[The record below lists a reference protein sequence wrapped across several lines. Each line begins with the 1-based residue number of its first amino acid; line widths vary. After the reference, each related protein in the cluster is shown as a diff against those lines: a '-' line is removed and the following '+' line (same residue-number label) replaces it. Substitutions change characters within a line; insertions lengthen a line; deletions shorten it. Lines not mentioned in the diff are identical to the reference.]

1 MTDNNWKTVKVC
13 AHSFDAQMIRSIL
26 ESEEIPVKM
35 LNENMNNIFPD
46 AGIVDIKIQVP
57 ADAEEKA
64 RIIIEEFSDDDNV

>member
-1 MTDNNWKTVKVC
+1 MENKWITVKMC
-13 AHSFDAQMIRSIL
+13 AHTFDAQMIRSIL

-57 ADAEEKA
+57 EDAQEKA
-64 RIIIEEFSDDDNV
+64 KLIIDEFSDEDNV

>member
-1 MTDNNWKTVKVC
+1 MSEKWTTVKVC

-46 AGIVDIKIQVP
+46 TGIVDIKIQVP
-57 ADAEEKA
+57 ENEQEKA
-64 RIIIEEFSDDDNV
+64 LLIIEEFSDDDDV